1 MRSAF
6 ILAPIALCACEGS
19 RGTPVDPAPRFQRV
33 ELPTGESPGGVEA
46 ADLDGDSRPDLV
58 VTDES
63 GSVSVFLND
72 GGGRFHAPPGSP
84 FAAGPNPN
92 DVAIA
97 DFNGDRKPDLAF
109 ANHDSHVVTVLL
121 ANGGGGFA
129 PAPSVPVQSVPH
141 PHGIAAAD
149 LDGDGHVDL
158 VIDSW
163 GHNQL
168 ELLRGD
174 GSGHFAEW
182 QMVAVGQHPYQRPRI
197 ADVNRDGWPDLL
209 TSNLDGRDLS
219 VLLGG
224 PRGFVPAAGSP
235 FPAGDAPFGVGPGDF
250 DGDGHL
256 DVAVVNSPSSAV
268 QSGRDGVTILLGDG
282 RGRFA
287 MTAQSTLETGAGTN
301 RIATG
306 DLNGDGHDEAAVSRP
321 DEGAI
326 VLFYLG
332 PKGALV
338 RREEIAVGEGAKGV
352 AIADL
357 DGDGRKDIAVTL
369 EGASRL
375 VLLLNRSPA
384 DRSRR

>member
-19 RGTPVDPAPRFQRV
+19 RGTPVDPAPHFQRV
-33 ELPTGESPGGVEA
+33 ELATGQSPGGVEA
-46 ADLDGDSRPDLV
+46 ADLNEDSRPDLV
-58 VTDES
+58 VTNES
-63 GSVSVFLND
+63 GSVSIFLND
-72 GGGRFHAPPGSP
+72 GGGRFHSPPASP

-97 DFNGDRKPDLAF
+97 DFNGDEKPDLAF
-109 ANHDSHVVTVLL
+109 ANHDAHVVTVLL
-121 ANGGGGFA
+121 GDGSGRFA

-149 LDGDGHVDL
+149 LDRDGHVDL
-158 VIDSW
+158 MIDSW
-163 GHNQL
+163 GHNEL

-182 QMVAVGQHPYQRPRI
+182 QMVPVGRQPYQRPRI

-209 TSNLDGRDLS
+209 ASNLDSKDLS
-219 VLLGG
+219 VVLGG
-224 PRGFVPAAGSP
+224 PRGFRPASGSP
-235 FPAGDAPFGVGPGDF
+235 FAAGDGPFGLATGDF

-268 QSGRDGVTILLGDG
+268 QSGRDGLTLLLGDG
-282 RGRFA
+282 GGRFA
-287 MTAQSTLETGAGTN
+287 KTPGSPLETGPRPN

-306 DLNGDGHDEAAVSRP
+306 DLDGDGHDDVVVSRP
-321 DEGAI
+321 DDGSI
-326 VLFYLG
+326 VIFYLG
-332 PKGALV
+332 AKAALLH
-338 RREEIAVGEGAKGV
+338 REEISVGKGAKGV

-357 DGDGRKDIAVTL
+357 DEDGRKDIAVTL
-369 EGASRL
+369 QGASRL
-375 VLLLNRSPA
+375 LLLLSQ
-384 DRSRR
+384 